1 MNLSIVFPAFDEANK
16 IKDDV
21 IRASSFLIS
30 ENITGEII
38 VVDDG
43 SKDNTYEIA
52 NSLKSKIDI
61 SLSVIKLKQQ
71 SGKGAA
77 VKSGIL
83 SSKGDLILYS
93 DVGNIVPFRDAL
105 IGINL
110 LKQKNADI
118 ANGSRKLSDSKI
130 LKKQKIDR
138 IIASKVFNIFVHK
151 YMKIPKYL
159 TDTQCG
165 FKIYKNAVAHQLF
178 SDLQTTGFLFEIE
191 IILRALELDY
201 KIFEFPLEWK
211 CDRDSRISFK
221 KTSLNVVKEMFHIKK
236 MFL

>member
-1 MNLSIVFPAFDEANK
+1 MDLSIVFPAFDESNK

-30 ENITGEII
+30 ENINGELI

-52 NSLKSKIDI
+52 KSLKSKIDI
-61 SLSVIKLKQQ
+61 SLSVIKHKQQ

-83 SSKGDLILYS
+83 ASKGDLILYS

-105 IGINL
+105 TGMNL

-118 ANGSRKLSDSKI
+118 ANGSRKLPDSKI

-138 IIASKVFNIFVHK
+138 IIVSKVFNIVIRK
-151 YMKIPKYL
+151 YMKIPNYL

-165 FKIYKNAVAHQLF
+165 FKIYKNEVGHKLF
-178 SDLQTTGFLFEIE
+178 SDLKTTGFLFEIE
-191 IILRALELDY
+191 IILRAIELDY
-201 KIFEFPLEWK
+201 KIIEFPLEWK

-221 KTSLNVVKEMFHIKK
+221 KTSLNVIKEMSHLKK